1 MSTRRQEW
9 ETALSEASERGCRS
23 IAEVLLAAG
32 ANTNSQDRHGR
43 TPLLIAVR
51 YDNNPVTDALLAAG
65 AEIEIKARNGIT
77 ALMEAASLG
86 RVTSVKKLLESGA
99 DIAVVDKK
107 FQDAKYHA
115 KKNKQDAVV
124 SFLDMWL
131 LGYRKDEGIE
141 DEIDNDPATSET
153 SSKHS
158 SNDGDC
164 CVELLNS
171 ERNNYVRKQFG
182 TCKKL
187 LWNRLI
193 SKPYP
198 GFIEP
203 LYAFGHTIYAC
214 TCNPPKNL
222 IADMELT
229 AIDLDSG
236 KLLVQRKMQNIHNYR
251 ASFIS
256 KGVFFLSDRNGF
268 TPLRP
273 DLTSSVLMEV
283 GRSDS
288 SLLLSDEVIY
298 ETKNGVHFLNP
309 HSRRSRQTIW
319 RRKVEKIAASN
330 GILVTSSNDYK
341 LAGYRVD
348 DGELLWE
355 QDLANQS
362 ISRGTDSISRS
373 WSTAGPVIYEEK
385 IYLRLLAKLMC
396 FSLIDGRPLWENS
409 HEQFQ
414 RISRIV
420 LGHDKLF
427 GYDGFTLTCLDAH
440 TGEIVFTRE
449 LFDSLRSGTQN
460 LPILMGDSIIIGDEG
475 INAFS
480 LVNGDLLWSFLPK
493 KAKKERFRAQAVY
506 INDRLLAM
514 GSDGVLYCFG

>member
-1 MSTRRQEW
+1 MG

-32 ANTNSQDRHGR
+32 ANPNSQDRQGR
-43 TPLLIAVR
+43 TLLLIAVR
-51 YDNNPVTDALLAAG
+51 YDNNPVTDVLLAAG
-65 AEIEIKARNGIT
+65 AEIEIKARNGLT

-86 RVTSVKKLLESGA
+86 RVSSVKKLLESGA

-131 LGYRKDEGIE
+131 LGYRKDEGVE
-141 DEIDNDPATSET
+141 DEIDNVPATSEAN
-153 SSKHS
+153 
-158 SNDGDC
+158 SNYSLSDGDC

-182 TCKKL
+182 TSKKL

-203 LYAFGHTIYAC
+203 LYACGHTIYAC
-214 TCNPPKNL
+214 TCNPTKNQ
-222 IADMELT
+222 ITDMELT
-229 AIDLDSG
+229 AIDLNSG
-236 KLLVQRKMQNIHNYR
+236 KLLGQRKMQNIHNYR

-268 TPLRP
+268 TPLRSN
-273 DLTSSVLMEV
+273 LTSSDMMEV

-288 SLLLSDEVIY
+288 SLLFGDELVF
-298 ETKNGVHFLNP
+298 KAKGGVHFIDP
-309 HSRRSRQTIW
+309 HTGRSRQTIW
-319 RRKVEKIAASN
+319 RRKVEDIAASN
-330 GILVTSSNDYK
+330 GILVTSSYDYK
-341 LAGYRVD
+341 LAGYRVK

-355 QDLANQS
+355 LDLANQS
-362 ISRGTDSISRS
+362 LCRGTDSIGRS
-373 WSTAGPVIYEEK
+373 WSSTGPVIYDDK
-385 IYLRLLAKLMC
+385 IYLRLHAKLMC
-396 FSLIDGRPLWENS
+396 FSLIHGSLLWVNS

-414 RISRIV
+414 SVSRLV

-427 GYDGFTLTCLDAH
+427 GYDGSTLTCLDAH
-440 TGEIVFTRE
+440 TGEVVFTRV

-460 LPILMGDSIIIGDEG
+460 LPILMEDSIIIGDEG

-506 INDRLLAM
+506 INDRLLVM